1 MNLLLVLVEHL
12 VLMVNHQLPLDLL
25 QQVDYMDNHQVLKKQ
40 EMVVLQVVRLLST
53 VHQQERLMV
62 ETTLEEVQR
71 DKEINLDQM
80 EKQVQL
86 VNLVK
91 KQEHYML
98 VVAALADTIIQHL
111 ELLLLVELV
120 AKAAAELAEKYMNLP
135 QIRVEMELLILAAAA
150 AELVVLVEQVEQ
162 EL

>member
-98 VVAALADTIIQHL
+98 VVAALEDNIIQHL